1 MDQWNMKMVLFSD
14 IFIHTTDAFLKGI
27 SDEKSTAYVLLDMS
41 KAVDHKI
48 SYVIYNAL
56 ALQPACQN
64 GLTDT
69 LQIDIKLY
77 EFTVPFL
84 ILFQLN
90 VVLLKVV
97 F

>member
-1 MDQWNMKMVLFSD
+1 MYFWTWVKPL
-14 IFIHTTDAFLKGI
+14 TTK
-27 SDEKSTAYVLLDMS
+27 YR
-41 KAVDHKI
+41 
-48 SYVIYNAL
+48 YVIYNAL
-56 ALQPACQN
+56 ALQLACQN
-64 GLTDT
+64 GLTAT